1 MSASIDQNNSS
12 NSPVFFSLVILC
24 YRAEEG
30 IIPFIE
36 KVHRLL
42 DQYQFNWE
50 MILVA
55 NYHKDSGDRTP
66 EVCLNLKKRLRNIQV
81 VSEPKE
87 GMMGWDLRKGL
98 ASAQGQYIAFIDG
111 DGQFPVEAVFS
122 CLAKIQ
128 FEDLDLVKTYR
139 VHRRDGWYRRT
150 ISFVYN
156 LLFKTLFGGH
166 LSDANSKPK
175 ILTRK
180 AYEQLNLQ
188 SDAWFIDAEIMIKAG
203 KLKFKIAEVPTLFYT
218 LEDRA
223 SFIKVSAIFEF
234 IRNMFKTRFGKN

>member
-1 MSASIDQNNSS
+1 MNPANSG
-12 NSPVFFSLVILC
+12 VFFSLIILC
-24 YRAEEG
+24 YKAEEG

-42 DQYQFNWE
+42 DQYQFSWE

-55 NYHKDSGDRTP
+55 NYHEGTKDKTP
-66 EVCLNLKKRLRNIQV
+66 EVARGLSKRLRNIQV
-81 VSEPKE
+81 VSDPKE
-87 GMMGWDLRKGL
+87 GMMGWDLRRGL
-98 ASAQGQYIAFIDG
+98 AMSKGQYIAFIDG

-139 VHRRDGWYRRT
+139 VNRRDGVYRKL
-150 ISFVYN
+150 ISAVYN
-156 LLFKTLFGGH
+156 TLFKLLFGGGFT
-166 LSDANSKPK
+166 DANSKPK

-180 AYEQLNLQ
+180 AYEALDLR
-188 SDAWFIDAEIMIKAG
+188 SDDWFIDAEIMIKAS
-203 KLKFKIAEVPTLFYT
+203 KLGLKVAEVPTLFYT

-223 SFIKVSAIFEF
+223 SFIKFGAIFEF
-234 IRNMFKTRFGKN
+234 IRNMLRTRFGK